1 MLEIVQSLYYG
12 LPAPVRNLAASL
24 YGYRLKSE
32 RYSDGTEDLVAQ
44 ALEREQWS
52 AVRWQSWREERLA
65 EMLHRASRKVPY
77 YREQWRIRRLKG
89 DRSPEDILENWPI
102 LEKAAVRENAESF
115 LDEELNRHSLLEEFT
130 SGSTGSPLR
139 LWFTRQS
146 QREWYALS
154 EARWRNWYGVTQDH
168 RWAILGGRMV
178 AKFTQTKPPFWVWN
192 APMRQLYM
200 SSYHLSPRFLPWY
213 LDELRTR
220 GIDYLY
226 GYSSSLAALAH
237 AAVERGVKHPM
248 IVAISN
254 AEPLYEHQR
263 AVIRD
268 AFVCPV
274 RETYGLSEKLAA
286 ASECE
291 HGSLHLWPEAGFLEV
306 DENRNLIGT
315 GLLNT
320 AMPLIRYRT
329 GDLARFHT
337 STTPCACGRNLPRIH
352 SIEGRAD
359 DILITAD
366 GRQVGR
372 LDPLFKGDL
381 PIREAQIVQE
391 SLTSVTLRLVPGP
404 GYLPMHGERLAGL
417 IRERM
422 GDLVVHIER
431 VARLERGPNGKLR
444 GVVNRL
450 GKGTVS
456 SADA

>member
-1 MLEIVQSLYYG
+1 MLDIVHNLYYG
-12 LPAPVRNLAASL
+12 LPGPVRNLAASL
-24 YGYRLKSE
+24 YGYRLKNE
-32 RYSDGTEDLVAQ
+32 RYNAGTEELVAQ
-44 ALEREQWS
+44 ALEREHWS
-52 AVRWQSWREERLA
+52 AARWQSWREERLA
-65 EMLHRASRKVPY
+65 ELLHRASHKVPY
-77 YREQWRIRRLKG
+77 YREQWRLRRLKG
-89 DRSPEDILENWPI
+89 DRSAQDVLDNWPV
-102 LEKAAVRENAESF
+102 LEKATVRENGDALLS
-115 LDEELNRHSLLEEFT
+115 EEENRHTLLEEFT

-139 LWFTRQS
+139 LWFSRQS

-154 EARWRNWYGVTQDH
+154 EARWRNWYGVTQNH

-213 LDELRTR
+213 LEELRTR
-220 GIDYLY
+220 RIDYLY

-237 AAVERGVKHPM
+237 AAVERGLKHPM
-248 IVAISN
+248 LVAISN

-268 AFVCPV
+268 AFSCPV

-291 HGSLHLWPEAGFLEV
+291 HGMLHLWPEAGLLEV
-306 DENRNLIGT
+306 DENRNLIST
-315 GLLNT
+315 GLLNS

-329 GDLARFHT
+329 GDLARFAT
-337 STTPCACGRNLPRIH
+337 STAPCPCGRNLPRIQ

-359 DILITAD
+359 DVLLTAD
-366 GRQVGR
+366 GRQIGR

-381 PIREAQIVQE
+381 PVREAQIVQE
-391 SLTSVTLRLVPGP
+391 SLRNVTLRCVPGA
-404 GYLPMHGERLAGL
+404 GYQPVHGERLVSL

-422 GDLVVHIER
+422 GDVNVRIEC
-431 VARLERGPNGKLR
+431 VTQLERGANGKLR
-444 GVVNRL
+444 AVVSLL
-450 GKGTVS
+450 GKGTV
-456 SADA
+456 